1 MIWMLLATG
10 LVVVGAGGALSL
22 APRTF
27 GFGLTAQALGIGLV
41 GLAGLALFAS
51 GEEVGAS
58 FTSELEPRLGV
69 DPLSGYFLFVLGV
82 VGAPAAYFAS
92 RYLAPDARGRITAA
106 LTGVFLLVLAL
117 VLCARDPLTFLA
129 AWELMTLVPAGII
142 LVGRHDREARSSVYA
157 YIGLTHLMGAGT
169 WIAVLL
175 LADAGAFGGGDAIE
189 AGSGTQ
195 IAIAIAALVGMGTK
209 AGLVPLHTW
218 LPRAHP
224 IAPAHV
230 SALMSG
236 VMIKLAVY
244 GLVRILVEW
253 LGELPAWYGVVV
265 LAVGGASAV
274 IGVVYAI
281 FQHELKRLLAFHS
294 IENVGIIVLG
304 LGACLLLH
312 TRGADTAAG
321 VALAAALLH
330 TLNHA
335 VFKGLL
341 FLGAGAF
348 EKAAGSL
355 EIDRLGGLLQRM
367 PWTGGAFLVG
377 ALAIAGLPPLNGFAS
392 EWLTLQSLFAVPASG
407 GVAEGLAGALALGAL
422 AATAALAVL
431 CFVKVVGL
439 VLLGQ
444 PRRIRVA
451 EAADPPFPMRA
462 AVFVLAA
469 ACIVLGV
476 VPGALA
482 GPLAGLAPWS
492 TDDEPSAELEVP
504 WGDALPAPGI
514 ALVLLV
520 ATALLVAARGRR
532 RAAPAPSWAC
542 GQQVGPELAW
552 TSAGFTKPLRLV
564 LEAALRPTRDISQS
578 VRGGVLQEVR
588 YEGHVPH
595 LFETHLNRPV
605 TRVGLWAA
613 ARARRVQSGSLT
625 AYVAYLVALVI
636 VVLAAVRIGVIG

>member
-1 MIWMLLATG
+1 
-10 LVVVGAGGALSL
+10 
-22 APRTF
+22 
-27 GFGLTAQALGIGLV
+27 
-41 GLAGLALFAS
+41 
-51 GEEVGAS
+51 
-58 FTSELEPRLGV
+58 
-69 DPLSGYFLFVLGV
+69 
-82 VGAPAAYFAS
+82 
-92 RYLAPDARGRITAA
+92 
-106 LTGVFLLVLAL
+106 
-117 VLCARDPLTFLA
+117 
-129 AWELMTLVPAGII
+129 
-142 LVGRHDREARSSVYA
+142 
-157 YIGLTHLMGAGT
+157 
-169 WIAVLL
+169 
-175 LADAGAFGGGDAIE
+175 
-189 AGSGTQ
+189 
-195 IAIAIAALVGMGTK
+195 MGTK

-236 VMIKLAVY
+236 VMIKMAVY
-244 GLVRILVEW
+244 GLVRVLVEW
-253 LGELPAWYGVVV
+253 LGELPTWYGVVV
-265 LAVGGASAV
+265 VVVGGASAV

-312 TRGADTAAG
+312 ARGADDWAG

-377 ALAIAGLPPLNGFAS
+377 AMAIAGLPPLNGFAS
-392 EWLTLQSLFAVPASG
+392 EWLTLQSLLAVPANG
-407 GVAEGLAGALALGAL
+407 GVAEGLTGALALGAL

-439 VLLGQ
+439 VLLGR
-444 PRRIRVA
+444 PRRPRVE
-451 EAADPPFPMRA
+451 EAVEAPLPMRA
-462 AVFVLAA
+462 GVVVPRLA
-469 ACIVLGV
+469 CVVLGV
-476 VPGALA
+476 VPGVLA
-482 GPLAGLAPWS
+482 GPLAGLAPWP
-492 TDDEPSAELEVP
+492 TDDAPSAAVEVP
-504 WGDALPAPGI
+504 WDDA
-514 ALVLLV
+514 
-520 ATALLVAARGRR
+520 AARARDRARPARR
-532 RAAPAPSWAC
+532 DRLSWSRREAGGGLHRPRAGPAGSASGPSS
-542 GQQVGPELAW
+542 QW

-564 LEAALRPTRDISQS
+564 LEAVLRPTRDISQS

-595 LFETHLNRPV
+595 LFDTHLNRPI

-636 VVLAAVRIGVIG
+636 VLLAAVRIGVIG